1 MAEQISVTPDP
12 AEQLEDDLEILAQLE
27 EAQREALK
35 AAQEAA
41 QARLAHLGEKLQREA
56 DDRVRLRSDLE
67 DRWLKA
73 VRLLNGK
80 YEPSELP
87 PKQDALQ
94 FGSELNIPL
103 TRRLRN
109 MIVARLVDILFQSDE
124 RFFTV
129 EPSPLAELADAKA
142 AAKGLPADAQVAS
155 VPGAQLSTIMQA
167 IEGVQKEAELRAS
180 RMQRTIDDRFAECGF
195 AAKARRAIED
205 AVDFGTGVI
214 KGPVPKRVRRRVRLE
229 EGGQSRTVIR
239 DEVVQAYEHVPLW
252 NFFPDLS
259 ATDIQESTSEYE
271 LHPMTDKALRDLR
284 GQPGFIDAA
293 IDQILKGD
301 PREEAAGRRRALRE
315 ISNLSAAKDERYAV
329 WEYHGPLSGEDLI
342 CCGETDV
349 DPKEQYQAVVWFCE
363 GVVIKAIVQPLSSNS
378 PKIYSLIYWQRD
390 RSSIFAFGLPD
401 EVRDPAAAANASW
414 RALMDN
420 LALTAGPMIGF
431 DNDVVYPFDGR
442 KEIRPR
448 KVWIKKDPTK
458 RLSDAFEVFQ
468 IPSNINDLLAAF
480 NASKSIMDEIAT
492 VPVFGA
498 GAEQPTQVQSATQAS
513 IAYNSSTMWVRRF
526 VRHWDDELVTPV
538 VTRAIDWEMDF
549 NPDDDIK
556 GDLRP
561 VARGMSGLVELE
573 GQGNRMQQFVQ
584 LVGQMGIPLKDQY
597 RIARGFARSLKL
609 DADEI
614 LPSQEEIEA
623 MQGDQGPS
631 LEERKV
637 AVAEENNRMDHQAKM
652 AELQGKE
659 ADRALRAEE
668 YARRERLALLELAS
682 HERLTVEQTAQKYG
696 YDWQRLQAELADSE
710 RQREHESQI
719 FNAEAALKVRAGSG
733 L

>member
-1 MAEQISVTPDP
+1 MADSIAVTPDP
-12 AEQLEDDLEILAQLE
+12 AELQQDDLEAIAAL
-27 EAQREALK
+27 EAQQRELLK

-41 QARLAHLGEKLQREA
+41 MERVAHLGERLQREA
-56 DDRVRLRSDLE
+56 DERVRLRSDLE

-80 YEPSELP
+80 YAPDELP
-87 PKQDALQ
+87 PKTDPLQ

-109 MIVARLVDILFQSDE
+109 MIVARLVDILFQSDQ

-129 EPSPLAELADAKA
+129 EPSPLAELADAKGA
-142 AAKGLPADAQVAS
+142 MKGLPADAPVGA
-155 VPGAQLSTIMQA
+155 VPGATLSQVAQA
-167 IEGVQKEAELRAS
+167 IEGVQKEAELRAA
-180 RMQRTIDDRFAECGF
+180 RMQRTIDDRFAECQF

-205 AVDFGTGVI
+205 AVDFGTGVV
-214 KGPVPKRVRRRVRLE
+214 KGPVPRRVRRRVRLE
-229 EGGQSRTVIR
+229 EDGAFKTVIK

-259 ATDIQESTSEYE
+259 ATDIRESTSEYE
-271 LHPMTDKALRDLR
+271 LHPMTDKALRELR

-293 IDQILKGD
+293 IDLVLKGE
-301 PREEAAGRRRALRE
+301 PKPEAASRRRDLRE
-315 ISNLSAAKDERYAV
+315 ISNLSAAKDERFAV
-329 WEYHGPLSGEDLI
+329 WEYHGPLTGEELI

-349 DPKEQYQAVVWFCE
+349 DPDEQYQAVVWFCE
-363 GVVIKAIVQPLSSNS
+363 GIVIKAIVQPLSSDV
-378 PKIYSLIYWQRD
+378 PKLYSLIYWQRD

-401 EVRDPAAAANASW
+401 EVRDPAAAANAAW

-420 LALTAGPMIGF
+420 MALAAGPMIGF
-431 DNDVVYPFDGR
+431 DESTVYPADNR
-442 KEIRPR
+442 REIRPR
-448 KVWIKKDPTK
+448 KLWIKKDPTK
-458 RLSDAFEVFQ
+458 RMSDAFEVFQ
-468 IPSNINDLLAAF
+468 IPSQINDLMALF
-480 NASKSIMDEIAT
+480 NSAKAVMDEIAT

-498 GAEQPTQVQSATQAS
+498 GAEQPTQTQSATQAS
-513 IAYNSSTMWVRRF
+513 IAYNTSTLWVRRF
-526 VRHWDDELVTPV
+526 IRHWDDDLVAPL

-549 NPDDDIK
+549 NKDDDIK

-561 VARGMSGLVELE
+561 MARGMSGLVELE
-573 GQGNRMQQFVQ
+573 GQGTRMQQFVQ

-609 DADEI
+609 DPDEI
-614 LPSQEEIEA
+614 LPSQEEIES

-631 LEERKV
+631 LEERKLQ
-637 AVAEENNRMDHQAKM
+637 VAEDNNRMDHEARI

-682 HERLTVEQTAQKYG
+682 QERLTVEQTAQKYG

-710 RQREHESQI
+710 RQREHESQL
-719 FNAEAALKVRAGSG
+719 FNAEAAIKLKTGSG
-733 L
+733 T